1 MRAIE
6 AYTEAAIIDAGF
18 ASLRAFVFDP
28 DKTLHFQYTSGPQ
41 PVAKVA

>member
-6 AYTEAAIIDAGF
+6 ASTETDGIGAGS
-18 ASLRAFVFDP
+18 ACLRAFAFDP

-41 PVAKVA
+41 PVAKVS

>member
-6 AYTEAAIIDAGF
+6 ASIGAAVIGAGSI
-18 ASLRAFVFDP
+18 ASRAFAFAP

>member
-6 AYTEAAIIDAGF
+6 VSTDTAVIGAGS
-18 ASLRAFVFDP
+18 AGLRAFAFAADT
-28 DKTLHFQYTSGPQ
+28 TLRFQYTSGPQ

>member
-6 AYTEAAIIDAGF
+6 ASTETDVIGADRAGLPF
-18 ASLRAFVFDP
+18 GLHP

-41 PVAKVA
+41 PVRKVV

>member
-6 AYTEAAIIDAGF
+6 ASSETDVIGAGSP
-18 ASLRAFVFDP
+18 ALRAFALHP

>member
-6 AYTEAAIIDAGF
+6 ASNKMGGIGAGS
-18 ASLRAFVFDP
+18 AGLRAFAFAP
-28 DKTLHFQYTSGPQ
+28 DTTLHFQYTTGPQ

>member
-6 AYTEAAIIDAGF
+6 VSTETAVIGAGS
-18 ASLRAFVFDP
+18 AGLRAFAFAP
-28 DKTLHFQYTSGPQ
+28 DTTPHFQYTTGPQ